1 MAIKK
6 SKPYTPSRRFMTVI
20 DYSKY
25 ITKEEPEKKLTI
37 RLKKTAG
44 RNNLGRIT
52 ARHRGGGNKILYRI
66 VDFKRDKFDVFGT
79 IESIEYDPY
88 RTAFI
93 SLVKYDDGEKSYII
107 APEGIKVGDRIISYS
122 LEKLDSGSIEP
133 EIKIGNSLPLKYIPE
148 GIPIHNI
155 ELFPG
160 RGGQL
165 VRSAG
170 TQALILSK
178 EGNYAFVQLPSGEVR
193 KINLKCR
200 ATIGQVSNVDW
211 ENVVIGKAGRSR
223 WMGIR
228 PHVRGMAM
236 NPVDHPQGGGEGRG
250 KGRIPRGPTG
260 VLSKGGKTRNPRK
273 TSSKFI
279 VKRRK

>member
-1 MAIKK
+1 MPLKK
-6 SKPYTPSRRFMTVI
+6 YKPYTPSRRFMTTI
-20 DYSKY
+20 DYSQY
-25 ITKEEPEKKLTI
+25 ITKDEPEKSLTI
-37 RLKKTAG
+37 RLKSTGG
-44 RNNLGRIT
+44 RNNLGRVT
-52 ARHRGGGNKILYRI
+52 ARFRGGGNKKLYRI
-66 VDFKRDKFDVFGT
+66 IDFKRNKFDIIGT

-88 RTAFI
+88 RSAFI
-93 SLVKYDDGEKSYII
+93 SLVRYEDGEKRYII
-107 APEGIKVGDRIISYS
+107 APEGIKIGDKIISYS
-122 LEKLDSGSIEP
+122 LEKLESNQVEP
-133 EIKIGNSLPLKYIPE
+133 EIKIGNSLPLKFIPE
-148 GIPIHNI
+148 GVAIHNI
-155 ELFPG
+155 ELIPG
-160 RGGQL
+160 KGGQF

-211 ENVVIGKAGRSR
+211 ENINWGKAGRMR
-223 WMGIR
+223 LMGIR

-250 KGRIPRGPTG
+250 KGRIPRGPSG
-260 VLSKGGKTRNPRK
+260 VLSKGKKTRNPRK

>member
-1 MAIKK
+1 MPLKK
-6 SKPYTPSRRFMTVI
+6 YKPYTPSRRFMTVI
-20 DYSKY
+20 DYSQY
-25 ITKEEPEKKLTI
+25 ITKEEPEKSLTI
-37 RLKKTAG
+37 RLKSSAG

-52 ARHRGGGNKILYRI
+52 VRFRGGGNKKLYRI
-66 VDFKRDKFDVFGT
+66 IDFKRDKFDIWGT

-88 RTAFI
+88 RSAFI
-93 SLVKYDDGEKSYII
+93 SLVRYEDGEKRYII

-122 LEKLDSGSIEP
+122 IDSLDNGKFEP
-133 EIKIGNSLPLKYIPE
+133 EIKNGISLPLKYIPE

-155 ELFPG
+155 ELIPG
-160 RGGQL
+160 RGGQF

-178 EGNYAFVQLPSGEVR
+178 EGNYAFVQLPSGEIR

-250 KGRIPRGPTG
+250 KGRIPRGPSG
-260 VLSKGGKTRNPRK
+260 VLSKGGKTRDPKKPSN
-273 TSSKFI
+273 KFI

>member
-1 MAIKK
+1 MPLKK
-6 SKPYTPSRRFMTVI
+6 YKPYTPSRRFMTVI
-20 DYSKY
+20 DYSQY
-25 ITKEEPEKKLTI
+25 ITKEEPEKSLTI
-37 RLKKTAG
+37 RLKSTGG

-52 ARHRGGGNKILYRI
+52 ARFRGGGNKKLYRI
-66 VDFKRDKFDVFGT
+66 IDFKRDKFDIWGT

-93 SLVKYDDGEKSYII
+93 SLVKYDDGEKRYII
-107 APEGIKVGDRIISYS
+107 APEGIKVGDRVISYS
-122 LEKLDSGSIEP
+122 LEKLDSGQIEP
-133 EIKIGNSLPLKYIPE
+133 EIKLGNALPLKYIPE
-148 GIPIHNI
+148 GVPIHNI
-155 ELFPG
+155 ELFPN
-160 RGGQL
+160 RGAQL

-193 KINLKCR
+193 KINIKCR
-200 ATIGQVSNVDW
+200 AVIGQVSNVDW

-250 KGRIPRGPTG
+250 KGRIPRGPSG
-260 VLSKGGKTRNPRK
+260 VLSKGGKTRHPRK
-273 TSSKFI
+273 PSNKFI

>member
-1 MAIKK
+1 MPIKRY
-6 SKPYTPSRRFMTVI
+6 KPYTPSRRFMTVI
-20 DYSKY
+20 DYSQY
-25 ITKEEPEKKLTI
+25 ITKEKPEKSLTI
-37 RLKKTAG
+37 RLKSTGG

-52 ARHRGGGNKILYRI
+52 ARFRGGGNKKLYRI
-66 VDFKRDKFDVFGT
+66 IDFKRDKFDIWAT

-93 SLVKYDDGEKSYII
+93 SLVRYEDGEKRYIL

-122 LEKLDSGSIEP
+122 YDSIANNQVEV
-133 EIKIGNSLPLKYIPE
+133 EIKIGNSLPLRFIPE
-148 GIPIHNI
+148 GVPIHNI
-155 ELFPG
+155 ELFPN
-160 RGGQL
+160 RGGQF

-170 TQALILSK
+170 AQALILSK
-178 EGNYAFVQLPSGEVR
+178 EDKYAFVQLPSGEVR

-223 WMGIR
+223 WMGIK

-250 KGRIPRGPTG
+250 KGRIPRGPSG

-273 TSSKFI
+273 TSIKFI

>member
-1 MAIKK
+1 MPLKK
-6 SKPYTPSRRFMTVI
+6 YKPYTPSRRFMTVI
-20 DYSKY
+20 DYSQY
-25 ITKEEPEKKLTI
+25 ITKEEPEKSLTI
-37 RLKKTAG
+37 RLKSTGG
-44 RNNLGRIT
+44 RNNLGRVT
-52 ARHRGGGNKILYRI
+52 ARFRGGGNKKLYRI
-66 VDFKRDKFDVFGT
+66 IDFKRNKFDIVGT

-88 RTAFI
+88 RSAFI
-93 SLVKYDDGEKSYII
+93 SLVRYEDGEKRYII
-107 APEGIKVGDRIISYS
+107 APEGIKVGDKVISYS
-122 LEKLDSGSIEP
+122 LEKLENNQVEP
-133 EIKIGNSLPLKYIPE
+133 EIKIGNSLPLRYIPE
-148 GIPIHNI
+148 GVPIHNI
-155 ELFPG
+155 ELIPG

-165 VRSAG
+165 VRAAG

-211 ENVVIGKAGRSR
+211 ENITWGKAGRMR

-250 KGRIPRGPTG
+250 KGRIPRGPSG